1 MSFGASFPEDNLLK
15 AVVSRIDFLGPV
27 TQVQLDANGLFL
39 NALVFR
45 LVGLDVGQECM
56 IGLPPDRIKVL
67 KD

>member
-1 MSFGASFPEDNLLK
+1 VEIDAS
-15 AVVSRIDFLGPV
+15 
-27 TQVQLDANGLFL
+27 GLVL

-67 KD
+67 RD